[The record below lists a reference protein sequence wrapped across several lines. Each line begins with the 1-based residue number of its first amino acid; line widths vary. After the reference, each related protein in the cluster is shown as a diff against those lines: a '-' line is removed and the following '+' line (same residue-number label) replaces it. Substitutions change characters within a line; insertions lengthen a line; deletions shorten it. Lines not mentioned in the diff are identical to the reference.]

1 MKLTLQV
8 LTRKTN
14 LKKPVAD
21 KFEKCKKAQKE
32 LEKLGYQKIYN
43 LYGRTRR
50 ITKIT
55 LLLNKNMVK

>member
-32 LEKLGYQKIYN
+32 RKLSLFGA
-43 LYGRTRR
+43 
-50 ITKIT
+50 
-55 LLLNKNMVK
+55 